1 MDKFIDKLLLY
12 DDRVSLIFKDQSIT
26 YLELVVKIKSTH
38 KIIKETIPEGGV
50 VLLNSGLSIE
60 SIVCFF
66 ALFLNR
72 NIIVPVADMNSEE
85 VKNRTLIS
93 SAEFIIRISSSGL
106 EIEQNETSDILPEI
120 YQEIENKRHPGLV
133 LFSSGIT
140 GTPKGMVHDLFI
152 LLSPFL
158 AKKAKNISFMAM
170 LLFDHIG
177 GLNTIFSALFSGATL
192 VIPENRDPY
201 TVCNLIESNKVGVL
215 PASPTM
221 LNLILIS
228 GAFQKFDLNSIR
240 IITYGTEPM
249 PEGLLLKL
257 NGAFPKVRF
266 IQTFGTSETGIT
278 HISSKS
284 SSSIRLKF
292 DDPETDYKI
301 VEGELWIKS
310 KTVITGYLNAEMDQ
324 FTSDG
329 WFKTGD
335 LADAGD
341 DGYFIITGR
350 KNEIINVGGLK
361 VYPQEVESVLM
372 EIPIIAN
379 CLVYGE
385 KNPITGNIVLAK
397 VQLTES
403 SDKTNALPEI
413 RSYLRSRLDRY
424 KIPLKIHFVD
434 SINHNERYKKI
445 RNI

>member
-12 DDRVSLIFKDQSIT
+12 DDRVSLIYKDKSIT
-26 YLELVVKIKSTH
+26 YLELVVKIKSLH
-38 KIIKETIPEGGV
+38 KFIKETIPEGGV

-60 SIVCFF
+60 SIVYFF

-85 VKNRTLIS
+85 VKNRILIS
-93 SAEFIIRISSSGL
+93 SADFIIRISSSGL
-106 EIEQNETSDILPEI
+106 EIEQNETTDTLPEI
-120 YQEIENKRHPGLV
+120 YQEIENNRHPGLV

-152 LLSPFL
+152 LMSPFL
-158 AKKAKNISFMAM
+158 TKKAKNISFMAM
-170 LLFDHIG
+170 LMFDHIG
-177 GLNTIFSALFSGATL
+177 GLNTVFSALFSGATL

-201 TVCNLIESNKVGVL
+201 TVCNLIEKHKVGVL

-221 LNLILIS
+221 LNLILMS

-240 IITYGTEPM
+240 VITYGTEPM

-257 NGAFPKVRF
+257 NNAFPKVRF

-278 HISSKS
+278 QISSKS

-310 KTVITGYLNAEMDQ
+310 KTVIKGYLNAEMDQ
-324 FTSDG
+324 FTPEG

-397 VQLTES
+397 VQLTGS
-403 SDKTNALPEI
+403 VDKTNALTEI

-424 KIPLKIHFVD
+424 KIPLKIHFVGTID
-434 SINHNERYKKI
+434 HNDRFKKI